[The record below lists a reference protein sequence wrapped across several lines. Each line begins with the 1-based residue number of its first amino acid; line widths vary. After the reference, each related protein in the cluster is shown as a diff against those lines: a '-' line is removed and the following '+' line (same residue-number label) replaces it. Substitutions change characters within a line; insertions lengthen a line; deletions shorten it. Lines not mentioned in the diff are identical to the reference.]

1 MFHVEQFNK
10 KIITIATITSIISI
24 VSIVT
29 IASIKKTTMTIEEVK
44 SNIRDIVDFPI
55 PGIVF
60 KDLTTAFKN
69 PDCMKF
75 FEDEMYRL
83 YKDKGITKVVG
94 IESRGFIMAPILGNK
109 LGVGFVPIRKKGKL
123 PADTIEISYGKE
135 YGEDVIQIHADS
147 LDKNDVVL
155 IHDDLLATGGT
166 MKAACDLVKK
176 FGVKKIYVNF
186 LVELDF
192 LEGRKM
198 FGPEIE
204 VESLLHF

>member
-1 MFHVEQFNK
+1 
-10 KIITIATITSIISI
+10 
-24 VSIVT
+24 
-29 IASIKKTTMTIEEVK
+29 MTIEEVK
-44 SNIRDIVDFPI
+44 LNIRDIVDFPI

-83 YKDKGITKVVG
+83 YKDKGITKVIG
-94 IESRGFIMAPILGNK
+94 IESRGFIMAPVLGNK

-123 PADTIEISYGKE
+123 PADVIEISYGKE

-147 LDKNDVVL
+147 LDENDVVL

-192 LEGRKM
+192 LEGSKM